1 VELIGG
7 AQLIQQQTM
16 KRGYLVVCAVA
27 AALLATLYATVDDRN
42 RGRVV
47 AAWLGALLLTQW
59 VTVIVAL
66 RAPAR
71 PRRFLIT
78 PRGFEAPRWRYDP
91 AVTRGQLILTVGFFA
106 AFSLDPR
113 GRAICIA
120 GAVLTLVVLAATFRP
135 FALILTPAA
144 IVSVTPI
151 SRRTIPWDTA
161 ARMPRNVKVDPW
173 FLAATIRWYAHH
185 PDERAAIGT
194 QQGYDRLLV
203 ALGVV
208 EPNPV

>member
-1 VELIGG
+1 
-7 AQLIQQQTM
+7 M
-16 KRGYLVVCAVA
+16 RRGYLVACATVA
-27 AALLATLYATVDDRN
+27 VLLAALYAMVDVRT
-42 RGRVV
+42 RGLVI
-47 AAWLGALLLTQW
+47 AAWIGALLLTQW

-66 RAPAR
+66 RAPSR
-71 PRRFLIT
+71 PRRLLIT

-91 AVTRGQLILTVGFFA
+91 AVTRGQLILTVGFLA

-120 GAVLTLVVLAATFRP
+120 GAVFALVVLAATFRP

-144 IVSVTPI
+144 VVSVTPI
-151 SRRTIPWDTA
+151 SRRILPWDTA
-161 ARMPRNVKVDPW
+161 ARLPRNVRVDPW
-173 FLAATIRWYAHH
+173 FLAATIRWYADH
-185 PDERAAIGT
+185 PDERATIGT

>member
-7 AQLIQQQTM
+7 ARLIQQQNM
-16 KRGYLVVCAVA
+16 RRGYLVVCAVV

-42 RGRVV
+42 RGLVI
-47 AAWLGALLLTQW
+47 AAWIGALLLTQL
-59 VTVIVAL
+59 VGLIAAL
-66 RAPAR
+66 RAPSR

-78 PRGFEAPRWRYDP
+78 PRGFEAPRWHYDP
-91 AVTRGQLILTVGFFA
+91 AVPRGQLILTVGFFA
-106 AFSLDPR
+106 TLSLDPR

-120 GAVLTLVVLAATFRP
+120 GAVFALITLAATFRP
-135 FALILTPAA
+135 FALILTRAA
-144 IVSVTPI
+144 IVSVTPV
-151 SRRTIPWDTA
+151 SRRTLPWDTA
-161 ARMPRNVKVDPW
+161 ARLPRNVRVDPW
-173 FLAATIRWYAHH
+173 FLAATIRWYADH

-208 EPNPV
+208 EPNPA